1 MTDTAV
7 APPEVPTDAENLVDT
22 PPTDEQET
30 PTAPRLTPDD
40 VLVGNPAEPLPGN
53 PSPDGS
59 TLAYLMADP
68 TNPTGSLTL
77 WMQPLD
83 GGEPRAQALPFTPL
97 VVPAPDG
104 DTSADEGPVWSPDG
118 TTLAIT
124 GGHPADG
131 RPAIWLLTVET
142 GEARLLVD
150 HPAEDRAPRWS
161 PDGTLIAFVSHRAGR
176 DNVNVIP
183 SDGSAPAMTISDGL
197 TDDRD
202 PAWSRDGSE
211 LAFRRATPGHPIHGD
226 IWVLKLATG
235 ELKQVTNIPGKATS
249 KPANRRMPK
258 WAPNRSLIAFITDE
272 KDYDAIAVVNP
283 DNNAGWTLTD
293 EPGDKSGVQWAS
305 NGLRILYTRK
315 LGSVSNACARGTSAS
330 RSDVIDPGDGFAYAP
345 RWIGDGRAVYAYGA
359 PDKPVRH
366 YVQEAKLDVER
377 TVLPAAIPWNGPDAG
392 MLTPAIHT
400 VVTGDGTKLSGQLL
414 RKPEVS
420 GPTPVLVSL
429 GGGPP
434 IRQESRFD
442 VLHQTVALS
451 GIAAYAPNLRG
462 TPGGGRAITDGLQ
475 TFADQEV
482 EAADLADIAVSLREL
497 PDVLGDRIAITGRG
511 FGATLALLAAGSRPG
526 HYSTVIAVD
535 PIVDWDWEIDT
546 APEPFRSWLLRQ
558 FGLPAL
564 NPGPYAL
571 RTPEAFAGLLSM
583 LSVPPLLIGTAN
595 AQPGRDGQLEFLALA
610 LQELDIAYAR
620 ATAANDAE
628 VAQLTREYLLTG
640 TIAGVAFDL
649 TTPEALAT
657 PSTETETET
666 AAESLRSADQS
677 AQDVIAV
684 DPTGTAV
691 DADAPDTDESEPATV
706 AEETVM
712 AGVVVAEPVEQPAP
726 LDPVEQ
732 SASTEAGAE
741 DEPSAA
747 SAEPDLLDVEPVG
760 PEPAAPE
767 PQPAP
772 VNGYFVGGA
781 TKPDDV

>member
-1 MTDTAV
+1 M
-7 APPEVPTDAENLVDT
+7 
-22 PPTDEQET
+22 
-30 PTAPRLTPDD
+30 
-40 VLVGNPAEPLPGN
+40 
-53 PSPDGS
+53 
-59 TLAYLMADP
+59 LAYLMADP
-68 TNPTGSLTL
+68 ADPKAPLTL

-83 GGEPRAQALPFTPL
+83 GGEPQAQSLPFTPL

-118 TTLAIT
+118 TTLALT

-131 RPAIWLLTVET
+131 RPAIWLLTVAT
-142 GEARLLVD
+142 GDARLLVD

-183 SDGSAPAMTISDGL
+183 ADGSAPAMTISDGL

-211 LAFRRATPGHPIHGD
+211 LAFRRAVAGHPTHGD

-293 EPGDKSGVQWAS
+293 EAGDKSGVQWAS

-315 LGSVSNACARGTSAS
+315 LGSVSSACARGTSAS
-330 RSDVIDPGDGFAYAP
+330 RSDVIDPGDGFGYAP

-400 VVTGDGTKLSGQLL
+400 AETGDGTKLSGQLL

-429 GGGPP
+429 GDGPP
-434 IRQESRFD
+434 SRQESRFD

-451 GIAAYAPNLRG
+451 GIAVYAPNLRG
-462 TPGGGRAITDGLQ
+462 TPGGGRAVTDGLQ

-482 EAADLADIAVSLREL
+482 EAADLADIAASLREL

-546 APEPFRSWLLRQ
+546 APEPFRTWLLRQ
-558 FGLPAL
+558 FGLPSL
-564 NPGPYAL
+564 NPGSYAL

-583 LSVPPLLIGTAN
+583 LPVPPLLIGTGN

-610 LQELDIAYAR
+610 LQELEIPYAR

-640 TIAGVAFDL
+640 TVAGAAPALTAPDAPIALPV
-649 TTPEALAT
+649 
-657 PSTETETET
+657 ETEPVVPANQPPAEAIAIDPHG
-666 AAESLRSADQS
+666 AAVVDRSPA
-677 AQDVIAV
+677 
-684 DPTGTAV
+684 
-691 DADAPDTDESEPATV
+691 ADAEPATV

-712 AGVVVAEPVEQPAP
+712 AGVVVGEPVAAVAP
-726 LDPVEQ
+726 P
-732 SASTEAGAE
+732 
-741 DEPSAA
+741 EP
-747 SAEPDLLDVEPVG
+747 AEPDALEVESG
-760 PEPAAPE
+760 ETEPAAPE
-767 PQPAP
+767 PSPAQA
-772 VNGYFVGGA
+772 NGYLVGGA